1 MWVAGARAKLLPIF
15 AVKFYFRTFSVP
27 VNPARFFDV
36 RNFYSIDSI
45 ESRELQ
51 PPSIHRYT
59 HTMPTFCGFL
69 FQLPKFGNCWLA
81 FGSCVRYLR
90 MILKHN
96 AYLYTFRR
104 EHNIFEYL
112 FFDISYL
119 MHIRIR
125 FRFVCLYLQSIRY
138 IVPVSQIWNGK
149 RQHSRKNG
157 KSHIKRMFRRYQKRR
172 EKNREYNQR
181 CGTALPMG
189 LKWKCT
195 LSNAFCIHFYSSALY
210 FYFVF
215 FRMCFHSV
223 RTRFIHLKEQ
233 SQLFR
238 KINHVAW
245 CVIQCACVRVSC
257 HNQYTPKN
265 IGNAEVKGKKIV
277 RVKRRARFIYFK
289 TQIFGCFCWHW
300 MVEVNWVRHH
310 AKSINRS

>member
-1 MWVAGARAKLLPIF
+1 MFVISIRSIQLRAVSFSLQASIATHIPCPHFVDFYFSCQSSGIADWHLARVFATSGWYWNTTPISIRSAVSITYSNTCFLTFHISCIFVFVFDSCVCIYKVLDILCQSVKSEMANASTQAKTVKVTSNECF
-15 AVKFYFRTFSVP
+15 AVIKKEEKKTESITNGVVP
-27 VNPARFFDV
+27 LCRWA
-36 RNFYSIDSI
+36 
-45 ESRELQ
+45 
-51 PPSIHRYT
+51 
-59 HTMPTFCGFL
+59 
-69 FQLPKFGNCWLA
+69 
-81 FGSCVRYLR
+81 
-90 MILKHN
+90 
-96 AYLYTFRR
+96 
-104 EHNIFEYL
+104 
-112 FFDISYL
+112 
-119 MHIRIR
+119 
-125 FRFVCLYLQSIRY
+125 
-138 IVPVSQIWNGK
+138 WNGSV
-149 RQHSRKNG
+149 R
-157 KSHIKRMFRRYQKRR
+157 
-172 EKNREYNQR
+172 
-181 CGTALPMG
+181 
-189 LKWKCT
+189 

-233 SQLFR
+233 SKLFR